1 MTGRARDGLLA
12 DIRRWEALLG
22 IIREFETGRADDPVA
37 ECALGS
43 EKTEGD
49 QEDTEALS
57 DHLESLRQAYYDCL
71 GPFSGS
77 HSHQVEYANRLKD
90 FYFGKTG
97 RSLLSDFPPHIRL
110 LKAMLRR
117 GCIRH
122 ETECY
127 LAGAGAEQLAD
138 NPETAALAKNIRV
151 LINDFNA
158 SAVDD
163 KD

>member
-1 MTGRARDGLLA
+1 MTDVTRDGLLA

-22 IIREFETGRADDPVA
+22 IIREFEAGQPGDPVV

-43 EKTEGD
+43 EKREGD
-49 QEDTEALS
+49 QDDTEALS
-57 DHLESLRQAYYDCL
+57 DHLEDLRHAYYDCL

-77 HSHQVEYANRLKD
+77 HPQQIEYANGLKD
-90 FYFGKTG
+90 FYFAKTG
-97 RSLLSDFPPHIRL
+97 RALLSDFPPHIRL

-127 LAGAGAEQLAD
+127 LAEVGAEQLGD
-138 NPETAALAKNIRV
+138 DPETAALAKRIRV
-151 LINDFNA
+151 LINEFNA
-158 SAVDD
+158 SAFDD